1 MTRFS
6 DGHQR
11 VPVHLVNQRD
21 NSHGLIIYYDDAGI
35 FGTDYSISGTDTS
48 VVLEQTFPSK
58 TIEIIYTGN
67 SIKSLES
74 TINISNMP
82 FRAVALNEAIN
93 LSSGEIV
100 LNTSTPNYEGGYFA
114 DIKRHVVRYNE
125 ETRIRINGVSSTF
138 RRDPWYP
145 RIDLGKVLRK
155 YQGKTY
161 LFDIPEYENQVWHPN
176 YGRPFKQVYASM
188 SYLADKK
195 YSVGF
200 SNIYYRDNNVSVV
213 SNDSNEI
220 PNIVSD
226 VDENNGY
233 IYLNNKFSK
242 DIELNAELVI
252 KEESFI
258 YKDLNLNP
266 AIEHNPG
273 MAGRYALIYLKPT
286 EINPDG
292 IVRKKSVYHKIAN
305 GLLNAIY
312 SLPET
317 NEPILI
323 LGAFHVRQTNNY
335 KDTNLLDTR
344 TRGGG
349 LKDASYEKS
358 LGINKNIHSSAD
370 VGFVDGVPYP
380 GSSVIVA
387 EIPEEIKD
395 VMTVAEIKRRIAKHV
410 TLGVDT
416 LLEFE

>member
-11 VPVHLVNQRD
+11 VPAHLVSQRD
-21 NSHGLIIYYDDAGI
+21 KSHGLIIYYDNAGT
-35 FGTDYSISGTDTS
+35 FGTDFSISGTDTS
-48 VVLEQTFPSK
+48 VVLEQTSPSK
-58 TIEIIYTGN
+58 TAEITYTGN
-67 SIKSLES
+67 SIKSLEMA
-74 TINISNMP
+74 INISNMP

-93 LSSGEIV
+93 LSSGEIS
-100 LNTSTPNYEGGYFA
+100 LNTSVPNYEGGYFA
-114 DIKRHVVRYNE
+114 DIKRHIVRYNE
-125 ETRIRINGVSSTF
+125 ETRIRVSGVSSRF

-145 RIDLGKVLRK
+145 KIDLGKILKK

-161 LFDIPEYENQVWHPN
+161 LFDIPEYGNQLWHPI
-176 YGRPFKQVYASM
+176 YGKPFRQVTAPM
-188 SYLADKK
+188 VFLADKK

-200 SNIYYRDNNVSVV
+200 PSIYYRDNNIRVLTD
-213 SNDSNEI
+213 NGTEI
-220 PNIVSD
+220 PNVISD

-233 IYLNNKFSK
+233 IYLKNKFSK
-242 DIELNAELVI
+242 SIALKAVLTVRENT
-252 KEESFI
+252 FI
-258 YKDLNLNP
+258 YRGVNLNP

-273 MAGRYALIYLKPT
+273 VAGRYVLLYLKPT

-292 IVRKKSVYHKIAN
+292 IVRAKSVYHKIGN
-305 GLLNAIY
+305 GLLNTVH
-312 SLPET
+312 SLPQT
-317 NEPILI
+317 TEPILI
-323 LGAFHVRQTNNY
+323 LGAFHVRQTNSF
-335 KDTNLLDTR
+335 KDTSILDTR

-349 LKDASYEKS
+349 IKDVDYEKS
-358 LGINKNIHSSAD
+358 LELNKNTHSVAD
-370 VGFVDGVPYP
+370 AGFIDGVPYP